1 MTRTETTQS
10 SPKFLHNE
18 ENIMFVIE
26 CLYYAGLIFLGITI
40 GWLALLTAGSW
51 IHKEKVD
58 RSKPPL
64 NLGVIIPAYNEERQI
79 YTTIQH
85 IKTSDYP
92 KELFQII
99 VIADNC
105 SDRTADAARW
115 AGAQVVER
123 FDANNRGKGQ
133 AIDWFLQT
141 FRSMYQHLDGLC
153 FVDADVQPDRNMF
166 RELSASLSH
175 PEVKVV
181 QGFNGVANPF
191 ESWRTALN
199 TAAFNVFNHVRMAG
213 NERLFGSSFLRGL
226 GMAFETSLLQ
236 KYGWPAHSVI
246 EDTEF
251 TLMLSK
257 DNIAVHYNP
266 AAIITSEMAS
276 RRAQADQQRK
286 RWEGGR
292 YNLAVKVLPRLLK
305 SILAGNVRYLHSFM
319 DLFIPS
325 LSLLVIVLL
334 IWLGISLFLGQN
346 HLYLFL
352 LFLGVLTT
360 YVVSGQL
367 QRRASMKLWGYLVT
381 APLFILWKVLL
392 YVKMIC
398 SHNSPTWIR
407 TPRKAEMEN
416 HGGH

>member
-1 MTRTETTQS
+1 M
-10 SPKFLHNE
+10 LA
-18 ENIMFVIE
+18 IE
-26 CLYYAGLIFLGITI
+26 CFYYAGLIFLTITF

-51 IHKEKVD
+51 LHKEKVD
-58 RSKPPL
+58 RNKPPL
-64 NLGVIIPAYNEERQI
+64 NLGVIIPAYNEERQL

-85 IKTSDYP
+85 IKECDYP
-92 KELFQII
+92 RELLQII

-123 FDANNRGKGQ
+123 YDDHNRGKGQ

-141 FRSMYQHLDGLC
+141 FQSMYQHLDGLC

-175 PEVKVV
+175 PEVHVV

-191 ESWRTALN
+191 DSWRTALN
-199 TAAFNVFNHVRMAG
+199 TAAFNVFNHLRMAG
-213 NERLFGSSFLRGL
+213 NERIFGSSFLRGL

-236 KYGWPAHSVI
+236 KYGWPAHSII

-251 TLMLSK
+251 TLMLSR

-276 RRAQADQQRK
+276 SRAQANQQRK

-292 YNLAVKVLPRLLK
+292 FILAAKVLPRLFK
-305 SILAGNVRYLHSFM
+305 NISTGNVRYVHNFM
-319 DLFIPS
+319 DLLIPP
-325 LSLLVIVLL
+325 LSLQVILLL
-334 IWLGISLFLGQN
+334 IWFGVSLLLGQN

-352 LFLGVLTT
+352 LFLGVVTI
-360 YVVSGQL
+360 YVASGQL
-367 QRRASMKLWGYLVT
+367 QRRASIKLWGYLVT

-392 YVKMIC
+392 YVKMIY
-398 SHNSPTWIR
+398 SHNSPTWTR
-407 TPRKAEMEN
+407 TPRKAELEN